1 MTDRFTACPGCGAPL
16 TFSSAATLVV
26 TCGSCGGASYR
37 SDVDLAFLGKVAE
50 VAPIASPLELG
61 ASGKV
66 AGKGWTCL
74 GQVQLDHGAGPW
86 NEWALLLDDGTWAWY
101 AEAQGE
107 TLLTAAVPDAAAA
120 APPWDDVAPG
130 TGVEVAGRSL
140 VVAEVGEARVVTV
153 RGEVPAA
160 RLPGTKYRY
169 ADLRG
174 ADAVFAT
181 LDYGQAPR
189 CEAVYVGRT
198 VRPEELGLDP
208 TKAPEVERRVEA
220 RRLACPR
227 CAGVV
232 ELRDPGSQRVVCASC
247 GGLLDATERIAHVL
261 GVGAALKAKPELPLG
276 ARGRLADTDVQL
288 IAYLVRSVTVDGTR
302 YPWREYLLRTTR
314 GAYRWLVEWRHHW
327 AILDPVNPAEL
338 GRTAIGPSL
347 RGKSFRHFQ
356 QGTARVDHVQGEV
369 YWQVEVGETV
379 TSDDFVAPPF
389 LLTVETSGKEKN
401 VTAGR
406 YVDRAE
412 VEAAFGVRLP
422 EAQGVAP
429 SQPNP
434 YDGQTGRWW
443 KLAGLYLLAILASF
457 FVVGGVRGHEHVGV
471 FFPGLFVIG
480 GLLLP
485 PIVVSSRRTS
495 FEVQRWDES
504 DHPMRAATED

>member
-16 TFSSAATLVV
+16 SFSSAATLVV

-37 SDVDLAFLGKVAE
+37 SDVDLSYLGKVAE

-107 TLLTAAVPDAAAA
+107 TLLTAAVPDAAAQ
-120 APPWDDVAPG
+120 APAWADVAPG
-130 TGVEVAGRSL
+130 TGVEVAGRAL
-140 VVAEVGEARVVTV
+140 VVAEIGEARVVTV
-153 RGEVPAA
+153 RGQVPAA

-174 ADAVFAT
+174 PGDVFGT

-220 RRLACPR
+220 RRLSCPR

-232 ELRDPGSQRVVCASC
+232 ELRDPGSVRVVCASC
-247 GGLLDATERIAHVL
+247 GGILDATERIAHVL

-276 ARGRLADTDVQL
+276 ARVRLADTDVQL

-314 GAYRWLVEWRHHW
+314 GAYRWLVEAKHHW
-327 AILDPVNPAEL
+327 AVLDPVNPAEL
-338 GRTAIGPSL
+338 SRSAVGPTF
-347 RGKSFRHFQ
+347 RGKAFRHFQ

-369 YWQVEVGETV
+369 YWEVAVGETV
-379 TSDDFVAPPF
+379 TSDDFVAPPH
-389 LLTVETSGKEKN
+389 LLTIETSGKEKN

-422 EAQGVAP
+422 EPVDVAP
-429 SQPNP
+429 GQPNP
-434 YDGQTGRWW
+434 YVGQTARWW
-443 KLAGLYLLAILASF
+443 KVAGLYLLAILVSF
-457 FVVGGVRGHEHVGV
+457 FVVGGVQGHDHVGV

-495 FEVQRWDES
+495 FEVRRWEES

>member
-1 MTDRFTACPGCGAPL
+1 
-16 TFSSAATLVV
+16 
-26 TCGSCGGASYR
+26 
-37 SDVDLAFLGKVAE
+37 
-50 VAPIASPLELG
+50 
-61 ASGKV
+61 
-66 AGKGWTCL
+66 
-74 GQVQLDHGAGPW
+74 
-86 NEWALLLDDGTWAWY
+86 
-101 AEAQGE
+101 
-107 TLLTAAVPDAAAA
+107 
-120 APPWDDVAPG
+120 PG

-174 ADAVFAT
+174 ADAVFGT

-220 RRLACPR
+220 RRLACPK

-247 GGLLDATERIAHVL
+247 GSLLDPTERVAHVL

-288 IAYLVRSVTVDGTR
+288 IAYLVRSVKVDGTR

-314 GAYRWLVEWRHHW
+314 GAYRWLVESKHHW

-338 GRTAIGPSL
+338 GRTAVGPSL

-356 QGTARVDHVQGEV
+356 QGTARVDHVLGEV

-389 LLTVETSGKEKN
+389 LLTIETSGKEKN

-429 SQPNP
+429 AQPNP

-504 DHPMRAATED
+504 DHPMRTATED

>member
-1 MTDRFTACPGCGAPL
+1 VG
-16 TFSSAATLVV
+16 LV
-26 TCGSCGGASYR
+26 
-37 SDVDLAFLGKVAE
+37 
-50 VAPIASPLELG
+50 
-61 ASGKV
+61 
-66 AGKGWTCL
+66 
-74 GQVQLDHGAGPW
+74 
-86 NEWALLLDDGTWAWY
+86 

-107 TLLTAAVPDAAAA
+107 TLLTVAIPDAAGA

-130 TGVEVAGRSL
+130 VGVEVAGRPL

-174 ADAVFAT
+174 PGDVFGT

-220 RRLACPR
+220 RRLSCPR

-288 IAYLVRSVTVDGTR
+288 LAYLVRSVTVDGTR

-314 GAYRWLVEWRHHW
+314 GAYRWLVEWQHHW
-327 AILDPVNPAEL
+327 AIVDPVTLPSSPA
-338 GRTAIGPSL
+338 RRSGP
-347 RGKSFRHFQ
+347 RC
-356 QGTARVDHVQGEV
+356 
-369 YWQVEVGETV
+369 
-379 TSDDFVAPPF
+379 
-389 LLTVETSGKEKN
+389 
-401 VTAGR
+401 AGR
-406 YVDRAE
+406 RSATSSRARP
-412 VEAAFGVRLP
+412 AWTMSRAR
-422 EAQGVAP
+422 
-429 SQPNP
+429 S
-434 YDGQTGRWW
+434 TGRSRW
-443 KLAGLYLLAILASF
+443 A
-457 FVVGGVRGHEHVGV
+457 R
-471 FFPGLFVIG
+471 P
-480 GLLLP
+480 
-485 PIVVSSRRTS
+485 SRRTTS
-495 FEVQRWDES
+495 WRRRS
-504 DHPMRAATED
+504 C